1 MIVNIS
7 GHNSPFKFERIT
19 LKQFRR
25 YKIRLLTLNA
35 NFTTKANAGIYKLTT
50 NIIER
55 GDGNSER
62 ILAYIR
68 LNRKQISLDFTPSQV
83 VWYKLRVN
91 DFSTTDIK
99 LQSIE
104 SNESLFFTDF
114 AAQFEILRDERI

>member
-25 YKIRLLTLNA
+25 YKIRLLTLNV